1 MPTLKEPNGLK
12 KGRRLDDLEHKSI
25 EEDDYKPKLKDSS
38 SGCSISPAN
47 WPRCAAR

>member
-25 EEDDYKPKLKDSS
+25 DEDDYKPKLKEL
-38 SGCSISPAN
+38 
-47 WPRCAAR
+47 